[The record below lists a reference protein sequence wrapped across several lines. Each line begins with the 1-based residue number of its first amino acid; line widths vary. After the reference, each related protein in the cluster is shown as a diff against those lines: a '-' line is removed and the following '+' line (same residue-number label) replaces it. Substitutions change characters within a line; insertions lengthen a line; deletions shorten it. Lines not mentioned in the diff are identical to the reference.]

1 MIKRYNPDKDK
12 GLTKEQ
18 VNERIKDNLVNF
30 NTNVKTKTAKEII
43 LENTVTLFNIIN
55 AILAVAIIAVGSYKN
70 LGFLLI
76 IVLNTVI
83 STFQE
88 LHSKSVIDKLSVVSA
103 SKIKVLREGKE
114 EELNL
119 DEIVLDDV
127 ILLELGN
134 QVVTDAVIISGIVEV
149 DESFITGESDTLTK
163 KAGDMLLSGSFIVS
177 GNAKARVEHIGYDN
191 YTAKISSDTKYI
203 KPISS
208 EIMRSLNKI
217 VKTISVII
225 VPLGILLFARQLYLT
240 GNTLQNAVVNTV
252 AAIIGMIP
260 EGLVLLTSTVFAV
273 SVIRLSKEKVLVQ
286 DLYCIESLA
295 RVDVICLD
303 KTGTITEG
311 KMEVVDVIP
320 VDGETK
326 ASIGDIL
333 SSMMGATED
342 KNATALAL
350 REAYYQKP
358 KWKVENVIPFSSAK
372 KYSGVSFEN
381 GTYLIGAPEFVL
393 KDHGKSY
400 QKMLTNYIK
409 KYRVLVLAKASNYE
423 KKNEKIEALGFIL
436 LQDKVRK
443 EAKKTLE
450 YFKEQGVTIKII
462 SGDNPLTVAAIA
474 KRAGLTENLKVIDLS
489 TLHDEKEIKEA
500 ALKYDIFG
508 RVKPEEKHLLIRA
521 LKENGHNVAMT
532 GDGVNDCLAL
542 KEADCSI
549 AMASGSDAAR
559 SVSQLVLLDS
569 NFASM
574 PSVVAEGR
582 RSINNLERSA
592 SLFLVKTIYAGIL
605 AFLFLFIEMSYPFI
619 PIQLTLASVATI
631 GIPSFVLALEPN
643 KERVKGNFLA
653 NVLRKSAPPAFT
665 IILNILLI
673 CMFGQTLSL
682 SYAKISTLCLTLTG
696 YTSFILLYKICR
708 PFNRIR
714 LFLFSSMF
722 YLFIYAI
729 FNLTTLFSI
738 THFNTF
744 MVFLTFLLMYLSH
757 RLYNLFEVLVDKL
770 IQKLSNKKEAL
781 TLIEKV

>member
-1 MIKRYNPDKDK
+1 MSKRYNPDKNI
-12 GLTKEQ
+12 GLSKEQ

-30 NTNVKTKTAKEII
+30 NTNVKTKSAKEII

-55 AILAVAIIAVGSYKN
+55 AILAVAIILVGSYKN

-103 SKIKVLREGKE
+103 SKVKVLRDSKE
-114 EELNL
+114 YDVNL
-119 DEIVLDDV
+119 DEVVLDDI

-134 QVVTDAVIISGIVEV
+134 QVITDAIIVDGVVEV
-149 DESFITGESDTLTK
+149 DESFITGESDTLVK
-163 KAGDMLLSGSFIVS
+163 KEGDMLLSGSFIVS
-177 GNAKARVEHIGYDN
+177 GNAKAKVEHIGYDN

-225 VPLGILLFARQLYLT
+225 VPLGILLFARQLYLS

-320 VDGETK
+320 LDGETK
-326 ASIGDIL
+326 ASLGDIL
-333 SSMMGATED
+333 GSMMATTKD
-342 KNATALAL
+342 KNATAIAI
-350 REAYYQKP
+350 RDAYYRKP
-358 KWKVENVIPFSSAK
+358 KWKVEEVIPFSSEK
-372 KYSGVSFEN
+372 KYSGVKFATD
-381 GTYLIGAPEFVL
+381 TYLIGAVEFVL

-400 QKMLTNYIK
+400 QKMLDDYIK
-409 KYRVLVLAKASNYE
+409 KYRVLVLVKVNNYG
-423 KKNEKIEALGFIL
+423 KKNEERQALGFIL

-450 YFKEQGVTIKII
+450 YFKEQGVAIKII
-462 SGDNPLTVAAIA
+462 SGDNPITVSSIA
-474 KRAGLTENLKVIDLS
+474 KRAGLTEKLKVIDLS
-489 TLHDEKEIKEA
+489 ALNSEEDIQKA
-500 ALKYDIFG
+500 ALEYDVFG

-521 LKENGHNVAMT
+521 LKEAGHNVAMT

-619 PIQLTLASVATI
+619 PIQLTLASVVTI

-643 KERVKGNFLA
+643 KERVKGKFLV
-653 NVLRKSAPPAFT
+653 NVLKKSAPPAFT

-673 CMFGQTLSL
+673 CLAGQMFSL

-696 YTSFILLYKICR
+696 YTSFILLFKICR

-714 LFLFSSMF
+714 LILFSTMF

-729 FNLTTLFSI
+729 LNLTTLFSI
-738 THFNTF
+738 THFNVF
-744 MVFLTFLLMYLSH
+744 MIFLAFILMYLSH
-757 RLYNLFEVLVDKL
+757 RLYTFFEMLIDKL
-770 IQKLSNKKEAL
+770 MMKLSSKNM
-781 TLIEKV
+781 I

>member
-1 MIKRYNPDKDK
+1 MSKRYNPDKNI
-12 GLTKEQ
+12 GLSKEQ

-30 NTNVKTKTAKEII
+30 NTNVKTKSAKEII

-55 AILAVAIIAVGSYKN
+55 AILAVAIILVGSYKN

-103 SKIKVLREGKE
+103 SKVKVLRDKE
-114 EELNL
+114 EYDVNL
-119 DEIVLDDV
+119 DEVVLDD
-127 ILLELGN
+127 IIILELGN
-134 QVVTDAVIISGIVEV
+134 QVITDAIIVDGVVEV
-149 DESFITGESDTLTK
+149 DESFITGESDTLIK
-163 KAGDMLLSGSFIVS
+163 KEGDMLLSGSFIVS

-225 VPLGILLFARQLYLT
+225 VPLGILLFARQLYLS

-320 VDGETK
+320 LDGETK
-326 ASIGDIL
+326 ASLGDIL
-333 SSMMGATED
+333 GSMMAAAKD
-342 KNATALAL
+342 KNATAIAI
-350 REAYYQKP
+350 RDAYYRKP
-358 KWKVENVIPFSSAK
+358 KWKVEEVIPFSSEK
-372 KYSGVSFEN
+372 KYSGVKFATD
-381 GTYLIGAPEFVL
+381 TYLIGAVEFVL
-393 KDHGKSY
+393 KNHGKSY
-400 QKMLTNYIK
+400 QKMLDDYIK
-409 KYRVLVLAKASNYE
+409 KYRVLVLVKVNNYG
-423 KKNEKIEALGFIL
+423 KKNEERKALGFIL

-450 YFKEQGVTIKII
+450 YFKEQGVAIKII
-462 SGDNPLTVAAIA
+462 SGDNPITVSAIA
-474 KRAGLTENLKVIDLS
+474 KRAGLTEKLRVIDLS
-489 TLHDEKEIKEA
+489 TLNSEEEIQKA
-500 ALKYDIFG
+500 ALEYDVFG

-521 LKENGHNVAMT
+521 LKEAGHNVAMT

-619 PIQLTLASVATI
+619 PIQLTLASVVTI

-643 KERVKGNFLA
+643 KERVKGKFLV
-653 NVLRKSAPPAFT
+653 NVLKKSAPPAFT

-673 CMFGQTLSL
+673 CLAGQMFSL

-696 YTSFILLYKICR
+696 YTSFILLFKICR

-714 LFLFSSMF
+714 LILFSTMF

-738 THFNTF
+738 THFNVF
-744 MVFLTFLLMYLSH
+744 MIFLAFILMYLSH
-757 RLYNLFEVLVDKL
+757 RLYTFFEMLIDKL
-770 IQKLSNKKEAL
+770 MMKLSSKNM
-781 TLIEKV
+781 I

>member
-1 MIKRYNPDKDK
+1 MSKRYNPDKNI
-12 GLTKEQ
+12 GLSKEQ

-30 NTNVKTKTAKEII
+30 NTNVKTKSAKEII

-55 AILAVAIIAVGSYKN
+55 AILAVAIILVGSYKN

-103 SKIKVLREGKE
+103 SKVKVLRDKE
-114 EELNL
+114 EYDVNL
-119 DEIVLDDV
+119 DEVVLDD
-127 ILLELGN
+127 IIILELGN
-134 QVVTDAVIISGIVEV
+134 QVITDAIIVDGVVEV
-149 DESFITGESDTLTK
+149 DESFITGESDTVIK
-163 KAGDMLLSGSFIVS
+163 KEGYMLLSGSFIVS
-177 GNAKARVEHIGYDN
+177 GNAKAKVEHIGYDN

-225 VPLGILLFARQLYLT
+225 VPLGILLFARQLYLS

-320 VDGETK
+320 LDGETK
-326 ASIGDIL
+326 ASLGDIL
-333 SSMMGATED
+333 GSMMAATKD
-342 KNATALAL
+342 KNATAIAI
-350 REAYYQKP
+350 RDAYYRKP
-358 KWKVENVIPFSSAK
+358 KWKVEEVIPFSSEK
-372 KYSGVSFEN
+372 KYSGVKFATD
-381 GTYLIGAPEFVL
+381 TYLIGAVEFVL

-400 QKMLTNYIK
+400 QKMLDDYIK
-409 KYRVLVLAKASNYE
+409 KYRVLVLVKVNNYG
-423 KKNEKIEALGFIL
+423 KKNEERKALGFIL

-450 YFKEQGVTIKII
+450 YFKEQGVAIKII
-462 SGDNPLTVAAIA
+462 SGDNPITVSAIA
-474 KRAGLTENLKVIDLS
+474 KRAGLTEKLRVIDLS
-489 TLHDEKEIKEA
+489 TLNSEEEIQKA
-500 ALKYDIFG
+500 ALEYDIFG

-521 LKENGHNVAMT
+521 LKEVGHNVAMT

-619 PIQLTLASVATI
+619 PIQLTLASVVTI

-643 KERVKGNFLA
+643 KERVKGKFLV
-653 NVLRKSAPPAFT
+653 NVLKKSAPPAFT

-673 CMFGQTLSL
+673 CLAGQMFSL

-696 YTSFILLYKICR
+696 YTSFILLFKICR

-714 LFLFSSMF
+714 LILFSTMF

-738 THFNTF
+738 THFNVF
-744 MVFLTFLLMYLSH
+744 MIFLAFILMYLSH
-757 RLYNLFEVLVDKL
+757 RLYTFFEMLIDKL
-770 IQKLSNKKEAL
+770 MMKLSSKNM
-781 TLIEKV
+781 I

>member
-1 MIKRYNPDKDK
+1 MSKRYNPDKNI
-12 GLTKEQ
+12 GLSKEQ

-30 NTNVKTKTAKEII
+30 NTNVKTKSAKEII

-55 AILAVAIIAVGSYKN
+55 AILAVAIILVGSYKN

-103 SKIKVLREGKE
+103 SKVKVLRDSKE
-114 EELNL
+114 YDVNL
-119 DEIVLDDV
+119 DEVVLDDI

-134 QVVTDAVIISGIVEV
+134 QVITDAIIVDGVVEV
-149 DESFITGESDTLTK
+149 DESFITGESDTLIK
-163 KAGDMLLSGSFIVS
+163 KEGDMLLSGSFIVS
-177 GNAKARVEHIGYDN
+177 GNAKAKVEHIGYDN

-225 VPLGILLFARQLYLT
+225 VPLGILLFARQLYLS

-320 VDGETK
+320 LEGETK
-326 ASIGDIL
+326 ASLGDIL
-333 SSMMGATED
+333 GSMMAGTKD
-342 KNATALAL
+342 KNATAIAI
-350 REAYYQKP
+350 RDAYYRKP
-358 KWKVENVIPFSSAK
+358 KWKVEEVIPFSSEK
-372 KYSGVSFEN
+372 KYSGVKFATD
-381 GTYLIGAPEFVL
+381 TYLIGAVEFVL
-393 KDHGKSY
+393 KDHGKNY
-400 QKMLTNYIK
+400 QKMLDDYIK
-409 KYRVLVLAKASNYE
+409 KYRVLVLAKVNNYG
-423 KKNEKIEALGFIL
+423 KKNEERQALGFIL

-443 EAKKTLE
+443 EAKRTLE
-450 YFKEQGVTIKII
+450 YFKEQGVAIKII
-462 SGDNPLTVAAIA
+462 SGDNPITVSSIA
-474 KRAGLTENLKVIDLS
+474 KRAGLTEKLRVIDLS
-489 TLHDEKEIKEA
+489 TLNSEEEIQKA
-500 ALKYDIFG
+500 ALEYDVFG

-521 LKENGHNVAMT
+521 LKEAGHNVAMT

-619 PIQLTLASVATI
+619 PIQLTLASVVTI

-643 KERVKGNFLA
+643 KERVKGKFLV
-653 NVLRKSAPPAFT
+653 NVLKKSAPPAFT

-673 CMFGQTLSL
+673 CLAGQMFSL

-696 YTSFILLYKICR
+696 YTSFILLFKICR

-714 LFLFSSMF
+714 LILFSTMF

-738 THFNTF
+738 THFNIF
-744 MVFLTFLLMYLSH
+744 MIFLAFILMYLSH
-757 RLYNLFEVLVDKL
+757 RLYTFFEMLIDKL
-770 IQKLSNKKEAL
+770 MMKLSSKNM
-781 TLIEKV
+781 I

>member
-1 MIKRYNPDKDK
+1 MSKRYNPDKNI
-12 GLTKEQ
+12 GLSKEQ

-30 NTNVKTKTAKEII
+30 NTNVKTKSAKEII

-55 AILAVAIIAVGSYKN
+55 AILAVAIILVGSYKN

-103 SKIKVLREGKE
+103 SKVKVLRDKE
-114 EELNL
+114 EYDVNL
-119 DEIVLDDV
+119 DEVVLDD
-127 ILLELGN
+127 IIILELGN
-134 QVVTDAVIISGIVEV
+134 QVITDAIIVDGVVEV
-149 DESFITGESDTLTK
+149 DESFITGESDTLIK
-163 KAGDMLLSGSFIVS
+163 KEGDMLLSGSFIVS

-225 VPLGILLFARQLYLT
+225 VPLGILLFARQLYLS

-320 VDGETK
+320 LEGETK
-326 ASIGDIL
+326 ASLGDIL
-333 SSMMGATED
+333 GSMMAITKD
-342 KNATALAL
+342 KNATAIAI
-350 REAYYQKP
+350 RDAYYRKP
-358 KWKVENVIPFSSAK
+358 KWKVEEVIPFSSEK
-372 KYSGVSFEN
+372 KYSGVKFATD
-381 GTYLIGAPEFVL
+381 TYLIGAVEFVL

-400 QKMLTNYIK
+400 QKMLDDYIK
-409 KYRVLVLAKASNYE
+409 KYRVLVLVKVNNYG
-423 KKNEKIEALGFIL
+423 KKNEERKALGFIL

-450 YFKEQGVTIKII
+450 YFKEQGVAIKII
-462 SGDNPLTVAAIA
+462 SGDNPITVSAIA
-474 KRAGLTENLKVIDLS
+474 KRAGLTETLRVIDLS
-489 TLHDEKEIKEA
+489 TLNSEEEIQKA
-500 ALKYDIFG
+500 ALEYDVFG

-521 LKENGHNVAMT
+521 LKEAGHNVAMT

-619 PIQLTLASVATI
+619 PIQLTLASVVTI

-643 KERVKGNFLA
+643 KERVKGKFLV
-653 NVLRKSAPPAFT
+653 NVLKKSAPPAFT

-673 CMFGQTLSL
+673 CLAGQMFSL

-696 YTSFILLYKICR
+696 YTSFILLFKICR

-714 LFLFSSMF
+714 LILFSTMF

-738 THFNTF
+738 THFNIF
-744 MVFLTFLLMYLSH
+744 MIFLAFILMYLSH
-757 RLYNLFEVLVDKL
+757 RLYTFFEMLIDKL
-770 IQKLSNKKEAL
+770 MVKLSSKNM
-781 TLIEKV
+781 I

>member
-1 MIKRYNPDKDK
+1 MSKRYNPDKNI
-12 GLTKEQ
+12 GLSKEQ

-30 NTNVKTKTAKEII
+30 NTNVKTKSAKEII

-55 AILAVAIIAVGSYKN
+55 AILAVAIILVGSYKN

-103 SKIKVLREGKE
+103 SKVKVLRDKE
-114 EELNL
+114 EYDVNL
-119 DEIVLDDV
+119 DEVVQDD
-127 ILLELGN
+127 IIILELGN
-134 QVVTDAVIISGIVEV
+134 QVITDAIIVDGVVEV
-149 DESFITGESDTLTK
+149 DESFITGESDTLIK
-163 KAGDMLLSGSFIVS
+163 KEGDMLLSGSFIVS
-177 GNAKARVEHIGYDN
+177 GNAKAKVEHIGYDN

-225 VPLGILLFARQLYLT
+225 VPLGILLFARQLYLS

-260 EGLVLLTSTVFAV
+260 EGLVLLMSTVFAV

-320 VDGETK
+320 LDGETK
-326 ASIGDIL
+326 ASLGDIL
-333 SSMMGATED
+333 GSMMAATKD
-342 KNATALAL
+342 KNATAIAI
-350 REAYYQKP
+350 RDAYYRKP
-358 KWKVENVIPFSSAK
+358 KWKVEEVIPFSSEK
-372 KYSGVSFEN
+372 KYSGVKFATD
-381 GTYLIGAPEFVL
+381 TYLIGAVEFVL

-400 QKMLTNYIK
+400 QKMLDDYIK
-409 KYRVLVLAKASNYE
+409 KYRVLVLVKVNNYG
-423 KKNEKIEALGFIL
+423 KKNEERKALGFIL

-450 YFKEQGVTIKII
+450 YFKEQGVAIKII
-462 SGDNPLTVAAIA
+462 SGDNPITVSAIA
-474 KRAGLTENLKVIDLS
+474 KRAGLTEKLRVIDLS
-489 TLHDEKEIKEA
+489 TLNSEEEIQKA
-500 ALKYDIFG
+500 ALEYDIFG

-521 LKENGHNVAMT
+521 LKEVGHNVAMT

-619 PIQLTLASVATI
+619 PIQLTLASVVTI

-643 KERVKGNFLA
+643 KERVKGKFLV
-653 NVLRKSAPPAFT
+653 NVLKKSAPPAFT

-673 CMFGQTLSL
+673 CLAGQMFSL

-696 YTSFILLYKICR
+696 YTSFILLFKICR

-714 LFLFSSMF
+714 LILFSTMF

-738 THFNTF
+738 THFNVF
-744 MVFLTFLLMYLSH
+744 MIFLAFILMYLSH
-757 RLYNLFEVLVDKL
+757 RLYTFFEMLIDKL
-770 IQKLSNKKEAL
+770 MMKLSSKNM
-781 TLIEKV
+781 I

>member
-1 MIKRYNPDKDK
+1 MSKRYNPDKNI
-12 GLTKEQ
+12 GLSKEQ

-30 NTNVKTKTAKEII
+30 NTNVKTKSAKEII

-55 AILAVAIIAVGSYKN
+55 TILAVAIILVGSYKN

-103 SKIKVLREGKE
+103 SKVKVLRDKE
-114 EELNL
+114 EYGVNL
-119 DEIVLDDV
+119 DEVVLDD
-127 ILLELGN
+127 IIILELGN
-134 QVVTDAVIISGIVEV
+134 QVITDAIIVDGVVEV
-149 DESFITGESDTLTK
+149 DESFITGESDTLIK
-163 KAGDMLLSGSFIVS
+163 KEGDMLLSGSFIVS

-225 VPLGILLFARQLYLT
+225 VPLGILLFARQLYLS

-320 VDGETK
+320 LDGETK
-326 ASIGDIL
+326 ASLGDIL
-333 SSMMGATED
+333 GSMMAATKD
-342 KNATALAL
+342 KNATAIAI
-350 REAYYQKP
+350 RDAYYRKP
-358 KWKVENVIPFSSAK
+358 KWKVEEVIPFSSEK
-372 KYSGVSFEN
+372 KYSGVKFATD
-381 GTYLIGAPEFVL
+381 TYLIGAVEFVL

-400 QKMLTNYIK
+400 QKMLDDYIK
-409 KYRVLVLAKASNYE
+409 KYRVLVLVKVNNYG
-423 KKNEKIEALGFIL
+423 KKNEERKALGFIL

-450 YFKEQGVTIKII
+450 YFKEQGVAIKII
-462 SGDNPLTVAAIA
+462 SGDNPITVSAIA
-474 KRAGLTENLKVIDLS
+474 KRAGLTEKLRVIDLS
-489 TLHDEKEIKEA
+489 TLNSEEEIQKA
-500 ALKYDIFG
+500 ALEYDIFG

-521 LKENGHNVAMT
+521 LKEAGHNVAMT

-619 PIQLTLASVATI
+619 PIQLTLASVVTI

-643 KERVKGNFLA
+643 KERVKGKFLV
-653 NVLRKSAPPAFT
+653 NVLKKSAPPAFT

-673 CMFGQTLSL
+673 CLAGQMFSL

-696 YTSFILLYKICR
+696 YTSFILLFKICR

-714 LFLFSSMF
+714 LILFSTMF

-738 THFNTF
+738 THFNVF
-744 MVFLTFLLMYLSH
+744 MIFLAFILMYLSH
-757 RLYNLFEVLVDKL
+757 RLYTFFEMLIDKL
-770 IQKLSNKKEAL
+770 MMKLSSKNM
-781 TLIEKV
+781 I

>member
-1 MIKRYNPDKDK
+1 MSKRYNPDKNI
-12 GLTKEQ
+12 GLSKEQ

-30 NTNVKTKTAKEII
+30 NTNVKTKSAKEII

-55 AILAVAIIAVGSYKN
+55 AILAVAIILVGSYKN

-103 SKIKVLREGKE
+103 SKVKVLRDSKE
-114 EELNL
+114 YDVNL
-119 DEIVLDDV
+119 DEVVLDD
-127 ILLELGN
+127 IIILELGN
-134 QVVTDAVIISGIVEV
+134 QVITDAIIVDGVVEV
-149 DESFITGESDTLTK
+149 DESFITGESDTLIK
-163 KAGDMLLSGSFIVS
+163 KEGDMLLSGSFIVS

-225 VPLGILLFARQLYLT
+225 VPLGILLFARQLYLS

-320 VDGETK
+320 LDGETK
-326 ASIGDIL
+326 ASLGDIL
-333 SSMMGATED
+333 GSMMATTKD
-342 KNATALAL
+342 KNATAIAI
-350 REAYYQKP
+350 RDAYYRKP
-358 KWKVENVIPFSSAK
+358 KWKVEEVIPFSSEK
-372 KYSGVSFEN
+372 KYSGVKFATD
-381 GTYLIGAPEFVL
+381 TYLIGAVEFVL
-393 KDHGKSY
+393 EDHGKSY
-400 QKMLTNYIK
+400 QKMLDDYIK
-409 KYRVLVLAKASNYE
+409 KYRVLVLVKVNNYG
-423 KKNEKIEALGFIL
+423 KKNEERKALGFIL

-450 YFKEQGVTIKII
+450 YFKEQGVAIKII
-462 SGDNPLTVAAIA
+462 SGDNPITVSAIA
-474 KRAGLTENLKVIDLS
+474 KRAGLTEKLRVIDLS
-489 TLHDEKEIKEA
+489 TLNSEEEIKKA
-500 ALKYDIFG
+500 ALEYDVFG

-521 LKENGHNVAMT
+521 LKEAGHNVAMT

-619 PIQLTLASVATI
+619 PIQLTLASVVTI

-643 KERVKGNFLA
+643 KERVKGKFLV
-653 NVLRKSAPPAFT
+653 NVLKKSAPPAFT

-673 CMFGQTLSL
+673 CLAGQMFSL

-696 YTSFILLYKICR
+696 YTSFILLFKICR

-714 LFLFSSMF
+714 LILFSTMF

-738 THFNTF
+738 THFNVF
-744 MVFLTFLLMYLSH
+744 MIFLAFILMYLSH
-757 RLYNLFEVLVDKL
+757 RLYTFFEMLIDKL
-770 IQKLSNKKEAL
+770 MMKLSSKNM
-781 TLIEKV
+781 I